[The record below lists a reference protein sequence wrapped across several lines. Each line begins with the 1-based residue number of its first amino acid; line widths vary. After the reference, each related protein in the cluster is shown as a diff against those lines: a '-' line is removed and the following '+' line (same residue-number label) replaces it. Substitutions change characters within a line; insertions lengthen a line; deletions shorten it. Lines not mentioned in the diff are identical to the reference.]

1 MSGFRCEVTKAE
13 YTARILISFAQRL
26 FYLTGVTTMIRYSS
40 YGLRIQFSQLLSAE
54 RNLDRLEAGYR
65 ELQILRK
72 RVRKAE
78 MAVAKRGSIRKA
90 KKNSSK

>member
-1 MSGFRCEVTKAE
+1 M
-13 YTARILISFAQRL
+13 

-40 YGLRIQFSQLLSAE
+40 YGLRIQLSQLLSAE
-54 RNLDRLEAGYR
+54 RNLDRLEAEYR